1 MIKKPY
7 SILTESTLN
16 TYKYIINDVLD
27 KSIDI
32 VGYKDKRGIPG
43 KVSNKDIA
51 SEIYSYFLAHYY
63 KAIDLFNHEMEI
75 SVDWI
80 SDRHLNIID
89 IGSNI
94 GTVTFAYIDI
104 LIHINKAKNLEFNII
119 FVEPDKYRC
128 ELLEKAIDKYIQ
140 ISKLNIKYYIINE
153 SYENSIDYIEINMKQ
168 SNTTIL
174 MSNILNWIED
184 SKWTCFRDSLVR
196 NIENINY
203 KNGCRVINIEATS
216 PTNSQE
222 RIELLYKDIL
232 LNEITKFCD
241 NKKMPEFENIKECYF
256 YNSKRPIYKSNRKYY
271 YGFLMKY
278 RSFNQTIDI
287 GYIDVAYNKALYT
300 CRNSYIYDNLEIKYT
315 NLNFDNLRKHIYDL
329 INTGR
334 KSSSYKYQY
343 RMKKSKDKTRPL
355 YVDDFINDIITTTIL
370 ISEGL
375 EADKKQNDNVSYGNR
390 IDRNMNSPYVFN
402 PYYIQFFNKLKEKE
416 KEYSK
421 SYSYYCKIDL
431 SQYYNN
437 ISHKTLKEILKNYEE
452 LNKEWCSKQIN
463 LFVNEN
469 LIDCDK
475 EKGLAQGPDLS
486 HLLANIYLKEFD
498 DWFSLNFSDVKLIRY
513 VDDIE
518 VIGTNKEECEKTI
531 DKCKDFLE
539 KKLGLKI
546 NNSKNESGS
555 IKNLFAENK
564 DEFFEKSISLT
575 TYILKSLYKL
585 DEKNYKRYI
594 NNQEE
599 FLSIYQECL
608 KRLGIY
614 LPKEWLSIKIYKE
627 VSCLSKMKEK
637 FNNNKNLIKW
647 IEKKKI
653 YNTKIKLGK
662 IPESQI
668 EKQIDS
674 WYYEFELKNKEFIK
688 ELNTLKKM
696 LSEKLINLI
705 NLVKLE
711 GDKSNNYKSLF
722 KFIINKMHIFKCMDL
737 SEIIYDIEKYFPY
750 YNKKVLSSY
759 EECYSYVKNQV
770 INNYNKD
777 DLYDYAISIWLLGEY
792 RKEESL
798 KLLEDIYI
806 QSYSIN
812 QAFINTIAT
821 EAILKIGK
829 VTDGFI
835 EILRNQL
842 LKDKNYYYIRNSIF
856 IINALDN
863 VQDILEIFEKKF
875 FKEERINIF
884 IKWIKNN
891 IGCNIVDRVE
901 YIRKEYKENYPTY
914 PIDITYIS
922 L

>member
-1 MIKKPY
+1 M
-7 SILTESTLN
+7 
-16 TYKYIINDVLD
+16 
-27 KSIDI
+27 
-32 VGYKDKRGIPG
+32 
-43 KVSNKDIA
+43 
-51 SEIYSYFLAHYY
+51 
-63 KAIDLFNHEMEI
+63 
-75 SVDWI
+75 
-80 SDRHLNIID
+80 
-89 IGSNI
+89 
-94 GTVTFAYIDI
+94 
-104 LIHINKAKNLEFNII
+104 
-119 FVEPDKYRC
+119 
-128 ELLEKAIDKYIQ
+128 
-140 ISKLNIKYYIINE
+140 
-153 SYENSIDYIEINMKQ
+153 
-168 SNTTIL
+168 
-174 MSNILNWIED
+174 
-184 SKWTCFRDSLVR
+184 
-196 NIENINY
+196 
-203 KNGCRVINIEATS
+203 
-216 PTNSQE
+216 
-222 RIELLYKDIL
+222 
-232 LNEITKFCD
+232 
-241 NKKMPEFENIKECYF
+241 
-256 YNSKRPIYKSNRKYY
+256 
-271 YGFLMKY
+271 
-278 RSFNQTIDI
+278 
-287 GYIDVAYNKALYT
+287 
-300 CRNSYIYDNLEIKYT
+300 
-315 NLNFDNLRKHIYDL
+315 
-329 INTGR
+329 
-334 KSSSYKYQY
+334 
-343 RMKKSKDKTRPL
+343 
-355 YVDDFINDIITTTIL
+355 
-370 ISEGL
+370 
-375 EADKKQNDNVSYGNR
+375 
-390 IDRNMNSPYVFN
+390 
-402 PYYIQFFNKLKEKE
+402 
-416 KEYSK
+416 
-421 SYSYYCKIDL
+421 
-431 SQYYNN
+431 
-437 ISHKTLKEILKNYEE
+437 
-452 LNKEWCSKQIN
+452 
-463 LFVNEN
+463 
-469 LIDCDK
+469 
-475 EKGLAQGPDLS
+475 
-486 HLLANIYLKEFD
+486 ANIYLKEFD

-608 KRLGIY
+608 KKLGIY

-696 LSEKLINLI
+696 LSEKLINVI